1 MNSIIQ
7 KLSENILIDFK
18 EKNIKLAFNPIT
30 VEMADKK
37 SR

>member
-7 KLSENILIDFK
+7 KLSENILIDFNK
-18 EKNIKLAFNPIT
+18 QDINLAFNPIT

-37 SR
+37 AR